1 VLNAGPVSRRDQG
14 RPRGWTRLA
23 AGPPGTLIAAVLAG
37 AVGQG
42 VFIACGVVFAVRWA
56 GIAPHEIG
64 VAMTLSAVFS
74 LMVPVPAGRLVE
86 TVGART
92 AAIGFSAV
100 AAIALGGYA
109 FVSSPLSFCLV
120 QLAVSGSIVG
130 LAIAQNT
137 LVAGLL
143 DGGERVR
150 FKARQR
156 SVRNIGLSVGALFA
170 AVPLQLDQRWA
181 YQVTLLVGAVCTA
194 GAVWLTA
201 RLPRDPDPSSRPRPA
216 WAVGLRDIRF
226 AVMSV
231 LCGVTAMRHAVLTVA
246 LPLWIITNTRA
257 PAALA
262 AAAVVL
268 NTAIVIL
275 LQVRVSRKAAT
286 PSGAVGVNL
295 MGSAALAMSCL
306 VFVLAALGSPM
317 VASVLLL
324 AGVMV
329 FTLGEMWTSAAAW
342 TFSFE
347 LTRDERHAQYQA
359 AFVLGSSLGST
370 PGPLLAALLV
380 SAGPAGWGAGVV
392 VFLLAGLVT
401 AVVVGGRS

>member
-1 VLNAGPVSRRDQG
+1 VSGRTNQRRA
-14 RPRGWTRLA
+14 RGWPRFTSS
-23 AGPPGTLIAAVLAG
+23 PPGTLIAAVLAG

-42 VFIACGVVFAVRWA
+42 VFIACGVVFAVRWV

-64 VAMTLSAVFS
+64 VGMTLSAVFS
-74 LMVPVPAGRLVE
+74 LVVPVPAGRLVE
-86 TVGART
+86 TVGARI
-92 AAIGFSAV
+92 AAIVFSAV
-100 AAIALGGYA
+100 AAMALGGYA

-120 QLAVSGSIVG
+120 QLLVSGSIVG

-137 LVAGLL
+137 LVADLL
-143 DGGERVR
+143 AGGDRVR

-181 YQVTLLVGAVCTA
+181 YQVTLLVGAVCAA

-201 RLPRDPDPSSRPRPA
+201 RLPRDPDRSSRPRPA

-226 AVMSV
+226 AVLSV
-231 LCGVTAMRHAVLTVA
+231 LCGITAMRYAVLTVA
-246 LPLWIITNTRA
+246 LPLWITTHTRA
-257 PAALA
+257 PAGLA
-262 AAAVVL
+262 AASVVL

-275 LQVRVSRKAAT
+275 LQVRASRKAAT
-286 PSGAVGVNL
+286 AGGAVRVNL
-295 MGSAALAMSCL
+295 VGSAALGLSCL
-306 VFVLAALGSPM
+306 MFASAAVDSPV

-324 AGVMV
+324 AGVVV

-347 LTRDERHAQYQA
+347 LTRDERHATYQA
-359 AFVLGSSLGST
+359 AFSLGSSLGST

-380 SAGPAGWGAGVV
+380 GAGQAGWGAGVV
-392 VFLLAGLVT
+392 VFVLTGLAT
-401 AVVVGGRS
+401 AAVVGGRS